1 VAQARVPLPPVGHL
15 LLCLR
20 APFCRSDHA
29 QRARLSGRWRP
40 PQVKDIFPQAV
51 KVELPGGYP
60 RPRRRAERRTSC
72 CRRAQPVATAPP
84 VPPATP
90 PPPPTPV
97 RRVPPTMTAA
107 HPAGRRSRRRHL
119 GRRPPPNLPEPPAWL
134 NGFGRS
140 QQGLAPEQCLR
151 RATLR
156 LAHGLEQGA
165 CQLSAAC
172 RTGSTTGSWPKLS
185 PPHGIQRSSLIPWI
199 DSLISVH
206 EFPVIHR
213 REFRHKLLQI
223 FAFWWPP
230 AAPSQIWPTQFPVH
244 SLKNRETET
253 SSQLTASTA
262 TKRGG
267 VVRQFAAQPGAVRRR
282 AIQHRPA

>member
-1 VAQARVPLPPVGHL
+1 MA
-15 LLCLR
+15 
-20 APFCRSDHA
+20 
-29 QRARLSGRWRP
+29 P

-60 RPRRRAERRTSC
+60 ARGGAPKGDELLSPSSARCHGSPRTSC
-72 CRRAQPVATAPP
+72 DATAAADASQK
-84 VPPATP
+84 VL
-90 PPPPTPV
+90 
-97 RRVPPTMTAA
+97 PTMTAA

-230 AAPSQIWPTQFPVH
+230 AAPSQFWPTQFPAL
-244 SLKNRETET
+244 SLKQG
-253 SSQLTASTA
+253 S
-262 TKRGG
+262 KRR
-267 VVRQFAAQPGAVRRR
+267 VRS
-282 AIQHRPA
+282 

>member
-1 VAQARVPLPPVGHL
+1 MA
-15 LLCLR
+15 
-20 APFCRSDHA
+20 
-29 QRARLSGRWRP
+29 P

-60 RPRRRAERRTSC
+60 ARGGAPKGDELLSPSSARCHGSPRTSC
-72 CRRAQPVATAPP
+72 DATAAADASQKGAPHDDRSASRWTKIS
-84 VPPATP
+84 PPAPSP
-90 PPPPTPV
+90 P
-97 RRVPPTMTAA
+97 
-107 HPAGRRSRRRHL
+107 
-119 GRRPPPNLPEPPAWL
+119 PPPNLPEPPAWL

-165 CQLSAAC
+165 CHLSAAC

-230 AAPSQIWPTQFPVH
+230 AAPSQFWPTQFPAL
-244 SLKNRETET
+244 SLKQG
-253 SSQLTASTA
+253 S
-262 TKRGG
+262 KRR
-267 VVRQFAAQPGAVRRR
+267 VRS
-282 AIQHRPA
+282 